1 MIYLLVLLL
10 LLAAAPFVAECLR
23 KPMDDRNYYR
33 MLDDEELIALSKNV
47 ETSELALV
55 LAERLSKATRKL
67 EAIHYDEKAAQ
78 PH

>member
-1 MIYLLVLLL
+1 
-10 LLAAAPFVAECLR
+10 
-23 KPMDDRNYYR
+23 MDDRNYYR

-55 LAERLSKATRKL
+55 LAERLLKATRKL